1 MSRLSNDKEILDR
14 WNKKAESVLLGRKIT
29 KVRYM
34 LDKEMEATGFYRRA
48 LVVQLDDGTLIYP
61 SADDE
66 GNDAGALHYQK
77 KGDNEYILP
86 VI

>member
-1 MSRLSNDKEILDR
+1 MRDQTEILQV
-14 WNKKAESVLLGRKIT
+14 WNKKAESVLLGRSIV

-34 LDKEMEATGFYRRA
+34 ADKEQEVTGFYRKA
-48 LVVQLDDGTLIYP
+48 LVIQLDDGTLLYP

-66 GNDAGALHYQK
+66 GNDAGAIHYHK
-77 KGDNEYILP
+77 KGDTEWVLP